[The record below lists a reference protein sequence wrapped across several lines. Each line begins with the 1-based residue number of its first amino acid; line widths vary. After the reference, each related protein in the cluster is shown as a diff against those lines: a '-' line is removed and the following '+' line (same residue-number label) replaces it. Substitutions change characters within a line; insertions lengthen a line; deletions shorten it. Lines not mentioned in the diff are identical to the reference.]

1 MCLSSNTWYFRFKKR
16 QKYWYVDSWK
26 SKGLFNSKPKP
37 FYTAFLHSIKFAE
50 YRIGIKLDQDPL
62 AVEQTNYLRKIVN
75 VYIVYHLDA
84 WPRNPTSNSNLTS
97 PYMEEL
103 A

>member
-1 MCLSSNTWYFRFKKR
+1 MCLSSNTWYFRFKKD
-16 QKYWYVDSWK
+16 KGTDYVVSWK
-26 SKGLFNSKPKP
+26 SKGLFHSKPKP
-37 FYTAFLHSIKFAE
+37 FYTVFLHTIKFAE

-75 VYIVYHLDA
+75 VYIVYDLDA
-84 WPRNPTSNSNLTS
+84 WPINPTSNSSLTI